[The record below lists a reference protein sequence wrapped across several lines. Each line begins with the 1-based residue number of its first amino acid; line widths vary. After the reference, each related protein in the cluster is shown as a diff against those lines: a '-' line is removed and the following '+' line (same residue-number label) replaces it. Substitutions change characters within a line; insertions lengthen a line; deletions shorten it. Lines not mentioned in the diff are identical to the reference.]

1 MVQKALFVIQSG
13 HKLVQTTMIPMS
25 GNGDGYS
32 WVGTMI
38 TLEWAQIWLP
48 MDKNGQGCPWVTM
61 VSKGGNGN
69 TNANS

>member
-1 MVQKALFVIQSG
+1 MVQNALLIIQSG
-13 HKLVQTTMIPMS
+13 QKLVQATMIPMS
-25 GNGDGYS
+25 GNGNGYS

-48 MDKNGQGCPWVTM
+48 MDKNSQGCPWVTM
-61 VSKGGNGN
+61 VSKGGNSN